1 MGDHSKNIMLKL
13 KMCHAFILILL
24 ISLKQCFGMNFE
36 VSTALQFDSEAISFY
51 SVTTSSSLGLHNK
64 NSVFQ
69 CMVGCDKLVGCR
81 SFFRS
86 VRGACVFGMTQYVDE
101 LEESGLVVV
110 APQQAIYV
118 KGV

>member
-1 MGDHSKNIMLKL
+1 
-13 KMCHAFILILL
+13 
-24 ISLKQCFGMNFE
+24 MNYEF
-36 VSTALQFDSEAISFY
+36 STALQFNSEGISFY
-51 SVTTSSSLGLHNK
+51 SVTDSSSLGLRNK

-110 APQQAIYV
+110 APQQEIYV